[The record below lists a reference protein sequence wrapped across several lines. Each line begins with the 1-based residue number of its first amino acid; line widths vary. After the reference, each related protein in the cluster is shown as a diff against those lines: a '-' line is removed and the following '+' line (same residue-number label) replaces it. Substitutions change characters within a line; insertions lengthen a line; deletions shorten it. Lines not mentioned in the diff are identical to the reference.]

1 MIKIVGIAVA
11 VLMLSVILR
20 QYNRNFSVLLVIAG
34 TIIISFLIFGEI
46 KDIFGVV
53 SELSDNISGSS
64 SYIKLMI
71 KALGICVISQIL
83 ADMCR
88 DSGESALAT
97 EVEMSAKVLIIT
109 IILPLFTAMINIV
122 TGIIK

>member
-97 EVEMSAKVLIIT
+97 EVEMSAKILIIT